1 MLIEIDEIHPPKVG
15 GKVSQIVADGQKYE
29 IWPEKL
35 GDVAVGRRYEVE
47 VREREFNGRT
57 IRSISKIAPA
67 SKTATPVPAAAATA
81 SSTTG
86 EAEYVGRVLAAL
98 IAAGTIDKQSIAAA
112 TAWLRRVWREQP

>member
-1 MLIEIDEIHPPKVG
+1 MLIEIAEIHPPKVG

-29 IWPEKL
+29 IWPDKL
-35 GDVAVGRRYEVE
+35 GGVAVGRHYEVE

-67 SKTATPVPAAAATA
+67 PNAVAAVPAAAATA
-81 SSTTG
+81 SPNTG

-98 IAAGTIDKQSIAAA
+98 IAAGMIDKQQIAAA
-112 TAWLRRVWREQP
+112 TAWLRKVWREQP